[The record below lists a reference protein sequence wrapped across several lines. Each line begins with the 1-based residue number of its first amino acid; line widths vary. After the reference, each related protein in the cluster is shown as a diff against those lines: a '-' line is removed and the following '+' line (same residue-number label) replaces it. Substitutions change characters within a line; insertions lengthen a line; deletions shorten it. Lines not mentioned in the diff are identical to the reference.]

1 MHQKIFSLPKPIF
14 YLLVVSNVGFAL
26 WLQSKFGSAWG
37 WTISD
42 LADAGGLRLHD
53 LLAIIQ
59 FVLLALTVDMT
70 VRHIVTI
77 VNNKNRA
84 NKIPAV
90 WVQAVTLLCDALVGF
105 VGYVAIYDHSFT
117 HVLAASG
124 AVGLGLG
131 YVFHEMIADS
141 VASIQI
147 QADGLIQ
154 IGDQLQINKDGKP
167 KYFEVVQIDH
177 RMVTIKNIWGYAIRI
192 PNRKFID
199 TEFINLS
206 KQDGDMG
213 SRRVI
218 EVELGSRND
227 PNQVIHLMEQALQY
241 VVHSNPRFLEY
252 SRSYL
257 SHIKGGVFVY
267 LVAYSCDPKFSPKR
281 SDSIVNTAIV
291 RFLKLGGLSLNT
303 DVEITRPS
311 ENADRVR
318 SRLRDICRLGVRK
331 VLNQNEVDR
340 LSEAAL
346 IVRCHAG
353 DQLITMG
360 NQADSMYFIVEGAL
374 EVSIP
379 DERGGQV
386 VVATVWP
393 GDCVGEMSL
402 LTGEPRSANVNAK
415 IDSVLLEIK
424 KMDMAPI
431 FESNPRLID
440 HISELLERRK
450 AANQNQFKGG
460 TEGVDLQ
467 GGIAALAKKILRY
480 FFG

>member
-1 MHQKIFSLPKPIF
+1 M
-14 YLLVVSNVGFAL
+14 
-26 WLQSKFGSAWG
+26 
-37 WTISD
+37 
-42 LADAGGLRLHD
+42 
-53 LLAIIQ
+53 
-59 FVLLALTVDMT
+59 
-70 VRHIVTI
+70 
-77 VNNKNRA
+77 
-84 NKIPAV
+84 
-90 WVQAVTLLCDALVGF
+90 
-105 VGYVAIYDHSFT
+105 
-117 HVLAASG
+117 
-124 AVGLGLG
+124 
-131 YVFHEMIADS
+131 
-141 VASIQI
+141 
-147 QADGLIQ
+147 
-154 IGDQLQINKDGKP
+154 
-167 KYFEVVQIDH
+167 
-177 RMVTIKNIWGYAIRI
+177 
-192 PNRKFID
+192 
-199 TEFINLS
+199 
-206 KQDGDMG
+206 
-213 SRRVI
+213 
-218 EVELGSRND
+218 
-227 PNQVIHLMEQALQY
+227 
-241 VVHSNPRFLEY
+241 
-252 SRSYL
+252 
-257 SHIKGGVFVY
+257 
-267 LVAYSCDPKFSPKR
+267 
-281 SDSIVNTAIV
+281 
-291 RFLKLGGLSLNT
+291 
-303 DVEITRPS
+303 
-311 ENADRVR
+311 
-318 SRLRDICRLGVRK
+318 RDICRLGVLK

-374 EVSIP
+374 EVSSP